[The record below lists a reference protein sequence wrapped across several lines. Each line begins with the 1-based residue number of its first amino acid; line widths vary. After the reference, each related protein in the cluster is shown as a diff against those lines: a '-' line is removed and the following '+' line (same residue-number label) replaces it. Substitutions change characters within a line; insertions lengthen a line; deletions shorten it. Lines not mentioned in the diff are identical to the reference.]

1 MPRILSLQWEVRA
14 FQRQRGNAGRLE
26 MPRSSSS
33 NSSRVKQL
41 KAAHAWLGRMK
52 DEGRLYGT
60 EVLAAP
66 PGEWTTMLS
75 SDARYRSYGTLMFL
89 LERAHENLERQ
100 PQDSYELVAAILPFV
115 DSVDTPDPLFR
126 ETLRG
131 TAWKERGNTLLARN
145 LREAE
150 HAVWKALEIFDSH
163 AGLGEE
169 LAKARLLLAK
179 IYREKGLPNKALEIA
194 RECAARFRF
203 YGNTSYYSIARFIE
217 AWIYFG
223 QKQFRDAYAIL
234 SGLVEEAERGGN
246 ELALARALQGA
257 AMCAR
262 ELGEHETARALRG
275 RALEKFEAA
284 NATAELPRARWEH
297 AVALAAEDRT
307 SEAILELYKVRS
319 EFLRFGMIISAASA
333 SLDIVRLKHDRGDDV
348 TGTARELVTTFVEA
362 GMTANA
368 IEALAYIREEARA
381 STLTPPKI
389 QAARDF
395 LKSLERH
402 PSQIFLPPPHDRS
415 ET

>member
-1 MPRILSLQWEVRA
+1 
-14 FQRQRGNAGRLE
+14 
-26 MPRSSSS
+26 
-33 NSSRVKQL
+33 
-41 KAAHAWLGRMK
+41 
-52 DEGRLYGT
+52 
-60 EVLAAP
+60 
-66 PGEWTTMLS
+66 MLS
-75 SDARYRSYGTLMFL
+75 SDERYRSYGTLMFL
-89 LERAHENLERQ
+89 LEHAHENLERQ

-150 HAVWKALEIFDSH
+150 RAAWRALEIFDSH

-179 IYREKGLPNKALEIA
+179 IYREKGLPNQAIEIA
-194 RECAARFRF
+194 RECAARFKL

-217 AWIYFG
+217 AWIHFG
-223 QKQFRDAYAIL
+223 QKQFRDAYAIV

-246 ELALARALQGA
+246 ELALARALHFA
-257 AMCAR
+257 ATCAR
-262 ELGEHETARALRG
+262 ELGEYETARVLRV
-275 RALEKFEAA
+275 RALEHFEAA
-284 NATAELPRARWEH
+284 NAPAELPRVRWEH

-362 GMTANA
+362 GMTSNA

-381 STLTPPKI
+381 CTLTTPKI
-389 QAARDF
+389 QAARDY

-402 PSQIFLPPPHDRS
+402 PSQIFLPPPHERS